1 MQIAQIQTHLLCS
14 RLKKPFGFSQFYYE
28 ERENLLVEVKAEDGT
43 TGWGECYGPAKPT
56 AEAIKTCVKKD
67 IVGQNVFDTELVWH
81 KVWQRY
87 LDHARH
93 GSLMAGLSGVD
104 IALWDLKGKL
114 TGLPL
119 HRLLGGARV
128 TKVPCYATGHYF
140 RKLSE
145 DEMIQEILNEA
156 AHHVDVGFRALKIKI
171 GKNLAF
177 DRRLAET
184 MRAKFPDL
192 TLMADA
198 NHAYSLNEAVQI
210 GRVLEDNG
218 YLFFEEP
225 LAPHA
230 FEDYVLLRKKLDVAI
245 TSGECE
251 QTRFGFR
258 RLIESG
264 GVDIVQPDLAFC
276 GGISEG
282 LKIRALANAFGVD
295 VTPHAWGT
303 WIGFAAALHFHSIA
317 PPNPGR
323 FEDELLFLECDNSES
338 PVRDQIFSEKI
349 TVKDGN
355 ALVPVRPGLG
365 IEVNKDAMER
375 FKVRS

>member
-1 MQIAQIQTHLLCS
+1 MRIASIQTHLLRS
-14 RLKKPFGFSQFYYE
+14 TLKMPFGFSQFYYE
-28 ERENLLVEVKAEDGT
+28 ERANLLVEVTAQDGT
-43 TGWGECYGPAKPT
+43 TGWGECYGPAKPIQ
-56 AEAIKTCVKKD
+56 EAIRTCVEN
-67 IVGQNVFDTELVWH
+67 IVVGHNVFDTELVWH

-93 GSLMAGLSGVD
+93 GPLMAALSGVD

-119 HRLLGGARV
+119 HRLLGGARANQ
-128 TKVPCYATGHYF
+128 VPCYVTGHYF
-140 RKLSE
+140 PRLPQ
-145 DEMIQEILNEA
+145 DEMIKEILNEA
-156 AHHVDVGFRALKIKI
+156 MRHVDAGFRALKIKI

-177 DRRLAET
+177 DRRLVEAV
-184 MRAKFPDL
+184 RSRFPDL

-198 NHAYSLNEAVQI
+198 NHAYSLNEATRI

-230 FEDYVLLRKKLDVAI
+230 FEHYALLRSKLDLAVAG
-245 TSGECE
+245 GECE

-276 GGISEG
+276 GGVSEG

-303 WIGFAAALHFHSIA
+303 WIGFAAALHFHSVA

-323 FEDELLFLECDNSES
+323 LEDELPFLECDKSEN
-338 PVRDQIFSEKI
+338 PVRDGIFSERI
-349 TVKDGN
+349 TVKGGK
-355 ALVPVRPGLG
+355 ALLPGCPGLG
-365 IEVNKDAMER
+365 VEVDREAMAE
-375 FKVRS
+375 FKVA